1 MFFNRHYKNQK
12 SYKNFARNS
21 YLAKV
26 KSKIHYLLVSLFFC
40 CAGLACAQ
48 QSNYNWYFGNM
59 AGINFKNNGTAL
71 TDGRLV
77 TSEGCA
83 SVSNV
88 RGDLLFYTD
97 GVEIYNKYHRAMSN
111 GYGLKGHQSS
121 TQSALIVPLPGN
133 PLVYYVFTSDANFG
147 SNGINYTLV
156 EFANQSDSGRVILKN
171 EPVFAPASEKLTAVK
186 HANGI
191 DFWIITHEAGNATF
205 RCYLLDSSGIHVANP
220 VKSSAG
226 SALAISWNNADAV
239 GTLKASRDGKK
250 LVSAVLG
257 KATFELYDF
266 NPATGVISN
275 AVTLNDPVKFN
286 NAYSAEFSP
295 DGRYVYFSCTGA
307 KGIYQTAV
315 YPDAGRMFQYLI
327 FIPFNSAYGPGALQI
342 GPDEK
347 LYIARASA
355 PFLSTIRYPNGV
367 YPLSQ
372 FNDTGIT
379 LGGKQSFL
387 GLPNDVHFS
396 YETNFDWTI
405 DCSSDTVFF
414 TNKTV
419 KFDSIRWNFGDPL
432 SGNRNSD
439 NKVTS
444 SHVFTAHKIY
454 NVSLIVFRSGVTDTV
469 SKSISIIKHRP
480 VNLPP
485 DTVFCFDTTF
495 FLNVFDSSYQAYLWQ
510 DNSSDFKI
518 EVTSD
523 NCYRVKVFDGEC
535 TYEDSS
541 RITFKRSPFFS
552 LGNDTVLCPSFNIP
566 LVISG
571 QKSLFNWQN
580 GSKDSVF
587 KVTVPGEYA
596 VVATNECGTFTDT
609 VLIEDCLCIPIVP
622 TAFSP
627 NGNGHNDTFRAD
639 GCMPFAFEMFVFN
652 RWGQLVFQS
661 DNIMDGWNGMVNGK
675 PAEEG
680 VYGWL
685 IRYTQT
691 TRVKRPNR
699 ELHGSVTL
707 LR

>member
-1 MFFNRHYKNQK
+1 MKTK
-12 SYKNFARNS
+12 II
-21 YLAKV
+21 YLF
-26 KSKIHYLLVSLFFC
+26 ISLIFVC
-40 CAGLACAQ
+40 TGITRAQ
-48 QSNYNWYFGNM
+48 QSDYNWYFGNM
-59 AGINFKNNGTAL
+59 AGINFKNNGIAL
-71 TDGRLV
+71 TDGKLV

-83 SVSNV
+83 SVSNAK
-88 RGDLLFYTD
+88 GDLLFYTD
-97 GVEIYNKYHRAMSN
+97 GIVIYNRYHRAMTN
-111 GYGLKGHQSS
+111 GDGLKGHQSS
-121 TQSALIVPLPGN
+121 SQSALIVPMPGN
-133 PLVYYVFTSDANFG
+133 SLVYYLFTSDANFG
-147 SNGINYTLV
+147 SNGINYSLV
-156 EFANQSDSGRVILKN
+156 EFTNQTDSGRVIRKN
-171 EPVFAPASEKLTAVK
+171 ENLFAPASEKLTAVK

-205 RCYLLDSSGIHVANP
+205 RCYLLDTSGIHLA
-220 VKSSAG
+220 SSVQSSVG
-226 SALAISWNNADAV
+226 SALTISWNNADAV

-266 NPATGVISN
+266 NPATGVVSN
-275 AVTLNDPVKFN
+275 AVALTDAVKFN

-295 DGRYVYFSCTGA
+295 DGKYVYFSCTGA

-315 YPDAGRMFQYLI
+315 YPDAARMLQYLI
-327 FIPFNSAYGPGALQI
+327 YIPFNSGYGPGALQI
-342 GPDEK
+342 GPDER

-355 PFLSTIRYPNGV
+355 SFLSTIRYPNGV

-379 LGGKQSFL
+379 LGGKQSL
-387 GLPNDVHFS
+387 IGLPNNVHFS
-396 YETNFDWTI
+396 YETDFDYRV

-419 KFDSIRWNFGDPL
+419 KFDSIRWNFGDP
-432 SGNRNSD
+432 STGKWNTD
-439 NKVTS
+439 NKYIT
-444 SHVFTAHKIY
+444 SHVFSAYSVY
-454 NVSLIVFRSGVTDTV
+454 NVSLIVFLNGGTDTV
-469 SKSISIIKHRP
+469 SKNINIIKHKP
-480 VNLPP
+480 VDLPA

-495 FLNVFDSSYQAYLWQ
+495 FLSVFDFSYQAYLWQ
-510 DNSSDFKI
+510 DNSSDFKMK
-518 EVTSD
+518 VSSD
-523 NCYRVKVFDGEC
+523 NCYRVKVFDGVC
-535 TYEDSS
+535 AYEDST
-541 RITFKRSPFFS
+541 RIAFKRSPVFS
-552 LGNDTVLCPSFNIP
+552 LGNDTVLCSSFTIP

-571 QKSLFNWQN
+571 QKSLFNWQD

-587 KVTVPGEYA
+587 KVIIPGEYF
-596 VVATNECGTFTDT
+596 VLATNECGTFSDT

-627 NGNGHNDTFRAD
+627 NGNGHNDTFRAE
-639 GCMPFAFEMFVFN
+639 GCVPFAFEMFIFN

-661 DNIMDGWNGMVNGK
+661 NSIVDGWNGMVNGK